1 MLLDIA
7 WVILGLAGLIV
18 GGEWLVKGAV
28 RLAGLTGLP
37 TLLIGTTIVALGTS
51 APELVVSISSGIQ
64 GKSDIALGNV
74 VGSNIANLG
83 LILGVSGLIKGLVID
98 FRLIR
103 REMPFLVLITVLVYL
118 AAANQN
124 ISRLEGIL
132 FLLLYGG
139 FSVIL
144 YVLAQRGTSP
154 NDAAGRAEIEEEIEE
169 IEGELGRI
177 HPGQEGLRFL
187 AGLALLI
194 VGANRTIEGATAL
207 AREAGVS
214 DLIIGLTL
222 VALGT
227 SLPELITTVTAVLR
241 GHDDLAAGNVIGS
254 NITNLLVILGFTA
267 IVEPVSVPQSALGL
281 EFPIMLGLTIGLLP
295 FILNGHLARWQSGV
309 LLAVYVGFIAV
320 QFI

>member
-1 MLLDIA
+1 
-7 WVILGLAGLIV
+7 
-18 GGEWLVKGAV
+18 VKGSV
-28 RLAGLTGLP
+28 RLAGLIGLP

-51 APELVVSISSGIQ
+51 APELVVSISSGLQ

-83 LILGVSGLIKGLVID
+83 LILGVTGLIKGLVID

-118 AAANQN
+118 AAANQG
-124 ISRLEGIL
+124 ISRAEGFM
-132 FLLLYGG
+132 FLLLYAG

-144 YVLAQRGTSP
+144 YVLAQRGTEP
-154 NDAAGRAEIEEEIEE
+154 KDVAGRTEIEEEIEE
-169 IEGELGRI
+169 IEGEFGRI
-177 HPGQEGLRFL
+177 QPWREGLRFL
-187 AGLALLI
+187 VGLALLI

-254 NITNLLVILGFTA
+254 NITNLLVILGLAA
-267 IVEPVSVPQSALGL
+267 IVQPMSVPRSALSL
-281 EFPIMLGLTIGLLP
+281 EFPVMVGLTVGLLP

-320 QFI
+320 QFV